1 MFYEAVGHIISSA
14 SDEPDQQA
22 DLIEKLMA
30 LPNSVW
36 DEIIAN
42 AGENMSVL
50 EDPEVHIFCLFL

>member
-50 EDPEVHIFCLFL
+50 EEPEVSVF